1 MTKIDFHLSPELEEE
16 IAVEEQ
22 TDKHKS
28 IVLHNDNYNTFD
40 WVIESLMDVCDH
52 HPEQATQC
60 SYIVHYKGKCSVKEG
75 AYDKLKP
82 MKDALIDRGL
92 NATIE

>member
-1 MTKIDFHLSPELEEE
+1 MNVDFHLSPEVEEE
-16 IAVEEQ
+16 VLVE
-22 TDKHKS
+22 TDTENSKS
-28 IVLHNDNYNTFD
+28 IVLYNDNHNTFD
-40 WVIESLMDVCDH
+40 WVINSLINVCDH

-60 SYIVHYKGKCSVKEG
+60 SFIVHYKGKCSVKEG
-75 AYDKLKP
+75 SMDKLKP

>member
-1 MTKIDFHLSPELEEE
+1 
-16 IAVEEQ
+16 
-22 TDKHKS
+22 
-28 IVLHNDNYNTFD
+28 
-40 WVIESLMDVCDH
+40 VCDH

-60 SYIVHYKGKCSVKEG
+60 SFIVHYKGKCSVKEG
-75 AYDKLKP
+75 DMDKLKP

>member
-1 MTKIDFHLSPELEEE
+1 MNVDFHLSPEVEEE
-16 IAVEEQ
+16 VLVETE
-22 TDKHKS
+22 TENSKS
-28 IVLHNDNYNTFD
+28 IVLYNDNYNTFD
-40 WVIESLMDVCDH
+40 WVINSLINVCDH

-60 SYIVHYKGKCSVKEG
+60 SFIVHYKVKCSVKEG
-75 AYDKLKP
+75 SMDKLKP

>member
-1 MTKIDFHLSPELEEE
+1 MNVDFHLSPEVEEE
-16 IAVEEQ
+16 LLVETKTENS
-22 TDKHKS
+22 KS
-28 IVLHNDNYNTFD
+28 IVLYNDNHNTFD
-40 WVIESLMDVCDH
+40 WVINSLINVCDH

-75 AYDKLKP
+75 SLDKLKP
-82 MKDALIDRGL
+82 MKEALIDRGL

>member
-1 MTKIDFHLSPELEEE
+1 MNVDFHLSPE
-16 IAVEEQ
+16 VEEQ
-22 TDKHKS
+22 VLVETETENSKS
-28 IVLHNDNYNTFD
+28 IVLYNDNYNTFD
-40 WVIESLMDVCDH
+40 WVINSLINVCDH

-60 SYIVHYKGKCSVKEG
+60 SFIVHYKGKCSVKEG
-75 AYDKLKP
+75 SMDKLKP

>member
-1 MTKIDFHLSPELEEE
+1 MNVDFHLSPEVEEE
-16 IAVEEQ
+16 VLVETE
-22 TDKHKS
+22 TENSKS
-28 IVLHNDNYNTFD
+28 IVLYNDNYNTFD
-40 WVIESLMDVCDH
+40 WVINSLINVCDH

-60 SYIVHYKGKCSVKEG
+60 SFIVHYKGKCSVKEG
-75 AYDKLKP
+75 SMDKLKP

>member
-1 MTKIDFHLSPELEEE
+1 MNVDFHLSPEVEEE
-16 IAVEEQ
+16 LLVETE
-22 TDKHKS
+22 TENSKS
-28 IVLHNDNYNTFD
+28 IVLYNDNHNTFD
-40 WVIESLMDVCDH
+40 WVINSLINVCDH

-60 SYIVHYKGKCSVKEG
+60 SFIVHYKGKCSVKEG
-75 AYDKLKP
+75 SMDKLKP

>member
-1 MTKIDFHLSPELEEE
+1 MNVDFHLSPEVEEE
-16 IAVEEQ
+16 VLVETE
-22 TDKHKS
+22 TENSKS
-28 IVLHNDNYNTFD
+28 IVLYNDNHNTFD
-40 WVIESLMDVCDH
+40 WVINSLINVCDH

-60 SYIVHYKGKCSVKEG
+60 SFIVHYKGKCSVKEG
-75 AYDKLKP
+75 SMDKLKP

>member
-1 MTKIDFHLSPELEEE
+1 MNVDFHLSPEVEEE
-16 IAVEEQ
+16 VLVETE
-22 TDKHKS
+22 TENSKS
-28 IVLHNDNYNTFD
+28 IVLYNDNYNTFD
-40 WVIESLMDVCDH
+40 WVINSLINVCDH

-60 SYIVHYKGKCSVKEG
+60 SFILHYKGKCSVKEG
-75 AYDKLKP
+75 SMDKLKP